1 MRPPTDALPAIGD
14 HASTATRLRS
24 ADAALARRVPALGGL
39 AAVLDVD
46 TLLERLDILLPGGVS
61 RPVSGRVDYARYKPG
76 TSIVVAVTFETTQG
90 PVPAYAK
97 AVRSSGRP
105 KLTKARLKADA
116 GAVWPVVVDP
126 ALGVAIGTAAG
137 DRRLPGAAALAHE
150 RGAAVLRYKPERR
163 LVTRGVHDGQ
173 PALRKAHQ
181 PAAARTAAAAHR
193 AVGAMSAPVPELL
206 HVDAKRGIVACSW
219 INGTPLHALAG
230 DADAQAQAG
239 AALARL
245 HRGAPTAGLPPAAP
259 IRREL
264 TAAANAIGALVPAL
278 APRAAALARRLADRL
293 DARSDP
299 PVPIHGDWSADQAL
313 LTPHGIVLV
322 DLDRARHDYPAT
334 DIATWIAAAHV
345 AGDASAEAEPEEIAG
360 ALLDGH
366 VAAGGPPLHGRL
378 AAPTA
383 AALLQRAVEPFRMR
397 QADWPDAIERLL
409 ITSEHQIR
417 ATRW

>member
-1 MRPPTDALPAIGD
+1 MSAQTDALSAAGGRS
-14 HASTATRLRS
+14 STATRLRS
-24 ADAALARRVPALGGL
+24 ADAALARRVPVLRGL
-39 AAVLDVD
+39 AAALDID
-46 TLLERLDILLPGGVS
+46 ALLERLDVLLPAGVS
-61 RPVSGRVDYARYKPG
+61 RPLGGRVDYVRYKPD
-76 TSIVVAVTFETTQG
+76 TSIVTAVTFETTHG

-97 AVRSSGRP
+97 AVPASGRP

-116 GAVWPVVVDP
+116 SAVWPVVTDP
-126 ALGVAIGTAAG
+126 ALDLAIGPAAG
-137 DRRLPGAAALAHE
+137 DRRLPGAGALAHE

-163 LVTRGVHDGQ
+163 LVTRGAHDGR

-181 PAAARTAAAAHR
+181 PDAARTAAAAHR
-193 AVGAMSAPVPELL
+193 ALAAMQAPIPELL
-206 HVDAKRGIVACSW
+206 HVDAKRGIIACAW
-219 INGTPLHALAG
+219 IDGTPLHALVDA
-230 DADAQAQAG
+230 ADAQAQAG

-313 LTPHGIVLV
+313 LTPRGIVLV
-322 DLDRARHDYPAT
+322 DLDRARHDDPAT
-334 DIATWIAAAHV
+334 DLATWIAAAHL
-345 AGDASAEAEPEEIAG
+345 AGNAPAEADPEDVAG

-366 VAAGGPPLHGRL
+366 ASAGGPPLHGRL

-409 ITSEHQIR
+409 ITSERHIG
-417 ATRW
+417 ATG